1 MTPLLD
7 LSAKPRGQWS
17 TEDGLIHRLSRTV
30 NGRIGPDVIVFKSD
44 GSSSLFEYEKPE
56 QKRVFPV
63 FKMLPDT
70 EIEGVCLSHSV
81 ASRGGSGVVSSH
93 RPTAMSHQHSPYP
106 FSSGTRPSWQCVN
119 ICASGLEP
127 QSR

>member
-17 TEDGLIHRLSRTV
+17 TEDGLIDRLSRTV

-63 FKMLPDT
+63 FKILPDT

-81 ASRGGSGVVSSH
+81 ASLGDAGLSHPIVRRQCLTSIRTILFRLELDPRGS
-93 RPTAMSHQHSPYP
+93 A
-106 FSSGTRPSWQCVN
+106 
-119 ICASGLEP
+119 
-127 QSR
+127 